1 MSSLLAPALLFAL
14 FAPNPADVELKS
26 VPHAEFA
33 ASLAKN
39 SPSVKLI
46 MVDAWAT
53 YCPPCKENFP
63 HVVQMHHE
71 QGPKG
76 LRVISI
82 SFDDPEDSAAVAQ
95 ARKFLVDS
103 KAVMENVLLAEES
116 GVPFEKFDINA
127 IPAVFFYDASGREVK
142 RFTLDDPNNQF
153 TYDQVEQFAKDY
165 LAGKVK
171 P

>member
-1 MSSLLAPALLFAL
+1 MLPLILAAAFLPG
-14 FAPNPADVELKS
+14 PSDVELMPLK
-26 VPHAEFA
+26 HAEFA
-33 ASLAKN
+33 ARLAKN
-39 SPSVKLI
+39 EPATKLI

-71 QGPKG
+71 LGPKG

-82 SFDDPEDSAAVAQ
+82 TFDDPEDDNAVAQ
-95 ARKFLVDS
+95 ARKFLADS
-103 KAVMENVLLAEES
+103 KAVMENVLLDEEN
-116 GVPFEKFDINA
+116 GVAFEKFDVNA
-127 IPAVFFYDASGREVK
+127 IPAVFFYDPSGRELK

-153 TYDQVEQFAKDY
+153 TYDEVEQFARDY
-165 LAGKVK
+165 LAGKVA

>member
-1 MSSLLAPALLFAL
+1 MLPLLVSLAILCAE
-14 FAPNPADVELKS
+14 NDVRLS
-26 VPHAEFA
+26 PLTYDQFR

-39 SPSVKLI
+39 EPTTRLI

-63 HVVQMHHE
+63 HVIQMHHE
-71 QGPKG
+71 LGPKG

-82 SFDDPEDSAAVAQ
+82 SFDDPEDSSAVAQ

-103 KAVMENVLLAEES
+103 KAVIENILLNEEN
-116 GVPFEKFDINA
+116 GVAYEKFDVNA
-127 IPAVFFYDASGREVK
+127 IPAVFFYDPSGRELK

-153 TYDQVEQFAKDY
+153 TYDDVERFAREF
-165 LAGKVK
+165 LAR
-171 P
+171 PSAR